1 MLFFSQKRNKQ
12 ICGNI
17 FSNGNVKVCQTCS
30 RYWHYL
36 VWYKLSFESRFI
48 WIESVYK
55 CLCFFVFCYSFFVFL
70 FDGYFSLFLCLFCTR
85 TSKEVTRV
93 LSGENK
99 IVDELTFNPI
109 LLQFY
114 IFCLCWGYLF
124 TPPPKTMF
132 YSDSPN
138 FQLYTGNNDW
148 GRGWGGILSMI

>member
-36 VWYKLSFESRFI
+36 VWYKLSFKSRFM

-55 CLCFFVFCYSFFVFL
+55 CLCFFCFFCLFVFL
-70 FDGYFSLFLCLFCTR
+70 FLLFSVTFLCFFVCFVHGLVKKLLGSYLER
-85 TSKEVTRV
+85 TKLLTNWPSTPYYFNFISFAFVKVTYSP
-93 LSGENK
+93 L
-99 IVDELTFNPI
+99 
-109 LLQFY
+109 
-114 IFCLCWGYLF
+114 
-124 TPPPKTMF
+124 PPKTMF

-148 GRGWGGILSMI
+148 GGGGILSMI